1 MGNVVGFVFKGETD
15 SQPPV
20 NYYDLSKRGNDF
32 INANRK
38 AWDGFMLNFGRALK
52 NRDQR
57 ILDSAI
63 EILRKQLDA
72 YNPTVDEYD
81 GVSELEG
88 ELIWND
94 LWEWLV
100 KNNKEEVF

>member
-1 MGNVVGFVFKGETD
+1 MSEYIKKTKEEEAK
-15 SQPPV
+15 PV

-38 AWDGFMLNFGRALK
+38 VWDGFMLNFGRALK

-63 EILRKQLDA
+63 DMLRPHLNS
-72 YNPTVDEYD
+72 YNPTVDEWD
-81 GVSELEG
+81 GESPLEG